1 MKFPFRKRTTKKYVV
16 CVNER
21 WHRFYEVEA
30 ENTNDAR
37 EAVEFG
43 LAQEVDGNFEFVE
56 RSKSDTWVVAD
67 PDTGEVLYE

>member
-37 EAVEFG
+37 
-43 LAQEVDGNFEFVE
+43 
-56 RSKSDTWVVAD
+56 DTWVVAD